1 MRIVLPSQGILGVRE
16 VDLQMPKY
24 RHVRDISQMNYSEEE
39 IGFRFVEMLVSSNDI
54 FDKITYQDKDYL
66 LAIAVSALHL
76 NALKLAV
83 TCTCGE
89 RVTTMLD
96 MSDVDVIDL
105 DVNTPKEVR
114 KKFGDTEYS
123 YRFLSANDE
132 NEVVL
137 WAKDKSDGDPLKYQ
151 RLYEEGFVCKTFGFD
166 LNDENLKK
174 VSNYDLMI
182 YYSALLFREMVFHG
196 ISPIKSEVCPKCGR
210 KIGVIIPFA
219 KSLMSW
225 NSSQVVNEFMA
236 VAGIVGGFDSFL
248 DLTFSE
254 LAQMKANQSILQE

>member
-1 MRIVLPSQGILGVRE
+1 MRIILPSQGILGIRE
-16 VDLQMPKY
+16 VDMMMPKY
-24 RHVRDISQMNYSEEE
+24 RHIRDLSQMNYSEEE
-39 IGFRFVEMLVSSNDI
+39 IGFRFVEMLVSSGDI

-76 NALKLAV
+76 NALNLAV
-83 TCTCGE
+83 TCSCGE
-89 RVTTMLD
+89 RVTTTLD

-105 DVNTPKEVR
+105 DPNTPKEVV

-123 YRFLSANDE
+123 YRFSSANDE
-132 NEVVL
+132 KEVIL

-166 LNDENLKK
+166 LSEENLNK
-174 VSNYDLMI
+174 VSCYDLMI

-196 ISPIKSEVCPKCGR
+196 ISPIKSEVCPKCGK

-225 NSSQVVNEFMA
+225 NSSQVINEFMT

-254 LAQMKANQSILQE
+254 LAQMKANQSIL